1 MSLATFPALVA
12 LIPAM
17 VGPVPLNQGSNAI
30 LLAICGGEGSVEV
43 ALAPGDGSA
52 PMPATTPCC
61 AKGCRTAERRR
72 ATSGD
77 N

>member
-1 MSLATFPALVA
+1 MTGATLPALMA

-17 VGPVPLNQGSNAI
+17 IGPLPLEQGSRAL
-30 LLAICGGEGSVEV
+30 LLAVCGGGSIEITLQGEEGTM
-43 ALAPGDGSA
+43 

-61 AKGCRTAERRR
+61 AKGCRSSDKRRN
-72 ATSGD
+72 TNSD

>member
-1 MSLATFPALVA
+1 MTLASFPALVA

-17 VGPVPLNQGSNAI
+17 VGPLPLEQGSTAI
-30 LLAICGGEGSVEV
+30 MLAICGGGSVEV
-43 ALAPGDGSA
+43 ALDTGEDPA

-61 AKGCRTAERRR
+61 AKGCRTADKRRN
-72 ATSGD
+72 TSGD

>member
-1 MSLATFPALVA
+1 MTTATTAALVA

-17 VGPVPLNQGSNAI
+17 IGPLPLERGSEALMI
-30 LLAICGGEGSVEV
+30 AICGGTEVELAFGREG
-43 ALAPGDGSA
+43 GSM

-61 AKGCRTAERRR
+61 AKGCRNSDKRRNTDR
-72 ATSGD
+72 D